1 MIQTIKDEH
10 LIDPIKSVEVYK
22 CCNVVTDIETYDTT
36 VHITNIAEVY
46 RLLMKV
52 GTEIGYREH
61 FYLICMNYRQS
72 VVGVY
77 DLFVGGV
84 SSSIVDIK
92 VLLRIPIILGCSN
105 IIVAHNHPTGS
116 LDISKDDID
125 LTKKIKE
132 GSKYLDINLLD
143 SVVFSYEGIK
153 SILHGD

>member
-1 MIQTIKDEH
+1 MIQIIKDEH
-10 LIDPIKSVEVYK
+10 LIDPIESVEVYK
-22 CCNVVTDIETYDTT
+22 CCNVVTNIETYDTN
-36 VHITNIAEVY
+36 VQITNTDDVY
-46 RLLMKV
+46 KLLMKV

-61 FYLICMNYRQS
+61 FYLICMNYRHN

-77 DLFVGGV
+77 DLFVGGI

-92 VLLRIPIILGCSN
+92 VLLRIPIILGCSK

-116 LDISKDDID
+116 LDISEDDID

-153 SILHGD
+153 SILHGN